1 MNEYR
6 NQSIAVLAGGVGGA
20 RLARAL
26 AGSFSALTVIVNVGD
41 DEEVYGLS
49 VSPDLDTV
57 CYTLAGIEGPDGW
70 GIAGDTFE
78 VMAQLAAIGTDT
90 TFRIGDRDMA
100 TNLYR
105 TRRLSEGAP
114 LSKVTQ
120 EITASLDIE
129 PTVLPATDDNVPTRI
144 RSGARWLSF
153 QEYFVLR
160 RHSDPV
166 DEVEYSGAAAAYPAP
181 GVVEAIRRA
190 DAVVIAPSNP
200 VLSVLPILSIP
211 AIHEAVGGNRRV
223 VAISPLFGG
232 KALKGPAA
240 DILASLGYRP
250 GNQGIAD
257 IYGGLITDLVIDAAD
272 AHAELVTGARV
283 HAANTRLS
291 QPEQRMQFAGFLRG
305 IL

>member
-1 MNEYR
+1 MNAYR
-6 NQSIAVLAGGVGGA
+6 NPAIAVLAGGVGGA

-26 AGSFSALTVIVNVGD
+26 ALSFPALTVVVNVGD
-41 DEEVYGLS
+41 DEEIYGLF

-57 CYTLAGIEGPDGW
+57 CYTLAGIEGPQGW
-70 GIAGDTFE
+70 GVAGDSFE
-78 VMAQLAAIGTDT
+78 VMEQLAAIGTET

-105 TRRLSEGAP
+105 TRRLGEGAP
-114 LSKVTQ
+114 LSKVTR
-120 EITASLDIE
+120 EIADSLGIR
-129 PTVLPATDDNVPTRI
+129 PTVLPATDDSVPTRI

-166 DEVEYSGAAAAYPAP
+166 DEVEYQGAETAVPAP

-190 DAVVIAPSNP
+190 DLVMIAPSNP
-200 VLSVLPILSIP
+200 ILSVLPILAIP
-211 AIHEAVGGNRRV
+211 AIHEAVAGSRRV
-223 VAISPLFGG
+223 FAISPLFGN

-240 DILASLGYRP
+240 DVLVALGYRP

-257 IYGGLITDLVIDAAD
+257 IYGGLITDLVVDIGDRD
-272 AHAELVTGARV
+272 EELNTRATV
-283 HAANTRLS
+283 HATDTRMS
-291 QPEQRMQFAGFLRG
+291 TPAEGMRFAEWLGGRL
-305 IL
+305 